1 MRQSEY
7 GIGVSDFPLSS
18 DVSGWARLT
27 AVRWM
32 IQVATDVEEG
42 DGWLAPVE
50 RETLASLRS
59 EKRQHDWRL
68 GRWTVK
74 QALARLAVGSGRSG
88 GSLAE
93 FVVAAH
99 ETGAPYAV
107 VEGRVVPWVL
117 SISHSHDRG
126 LCVFGPAGSSV
137 GCDLERVEPR
147 TDDFTRE
154 WFTPSEQEAIS
165 SAPTEDRHHMVTL
178 IWSAKESALKAI
190 GAGLTIP
197 THHVMVTLD
206 GPRPDREWN
215 ALFVNRLGEQTAM
228 LGWWRR
234 DAGDLITVVTSP
246 AEGPP
251 IRLNPDPRAV

>member
-1 MRQSEY
+1 MGAAES
-7 GIGVSDFPLSS
+7 GIRASS
-18 DVSGWARLT
+18 LCPDVSGWASLT
-27 AVRWM
+27 AVHWL
-32 IQVATDVEEG
+32 IQAASDVDEV
-42 DGWLAPVE
+42 DGWLAMEE

-59 EKRQHDWRL
+59 EKRQRDWRL

-74 QALARLAVGSGRSG
+74 QALARLTAGSGRSAG
-88 GSLAE
+88 GLAG
-93 FVVAAH
+93 FVVATR
-99 ETGAPYAV
+99 ETGAPYV
-107 VEGRVVPWVL
+107 SVEGLAAPWAM
-117 SISHSHDRG
+117 SISHSHGRG

-147 TDDFTRE
+147 TEDFARE

-165 SAPTEDRHHMVTL
+165 RAPAEERDQMVTL

-190 GAGLTIP
+190 GAGLTIF
-197 THHVMVTLD
+197 THHVTVTLD
-206 GPRPDREWN
+206 DPRPDREWS
-215 ALFVNRLGEQTAM
+215 ALFVNRTGEQRAM

-251 IRLNPDPRAV
+251 LRLNPER